1 VVDQKGAE
9 DKADL
14 ARRRQAMRIHPA
26 KFGVAFGIVYA
37 VTFFLYGVMAAL
49 FGWGAEFADFIGV
62 FYPGFGPSFAGAL
75 IGAIWGFA
83 VGFVFFALAAWIYNR
98 LVARSEAR

>member
-1 VVDQKGAE
+1 MK
-9 DKADL
+9 
-14 ARRRQAMRIHPA
+14 IHPV

-37 VTFFLYGVMAAL
+37 LVFFIFGAMAAL

-75 IGAIWGFA
+75 IGAIWGFG
-83 VGFVFFALAAWIYNR
+83 VGFVFFALAAWIYNSLLGR
-98 LVARSEAR
+98 TADR